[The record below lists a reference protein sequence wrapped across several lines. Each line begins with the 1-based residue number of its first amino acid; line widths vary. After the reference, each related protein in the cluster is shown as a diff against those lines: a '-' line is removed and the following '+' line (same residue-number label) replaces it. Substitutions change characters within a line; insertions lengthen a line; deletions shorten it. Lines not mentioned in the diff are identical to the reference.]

1 MGLTLK
7 TNKKIVEDRM
17 VGKHEIYRED
27 ILASD
32 IYAAERSVRRN
43 EVVVIKKDRRIEV
56 GPVASFYFENYA
68 TMWHQIHE
76 MLFIE
81 KGGEERRS
89 SLFWRYTN
97 LLLCEWWWCTRRRRR
112 RNFFS
117 KG

>member
-1 MGLTLK
+1 
-7 TNKKIVEDRM
+7 M

-81 KGGEERRS
+81 KGGEEQISDELEAYNPLIPQGRELIATVMFEIDDEIRRL
-89 SLFWRYTN
+89 SLIHI
-97 LLLCEWWWCTRRRRR
+97 
-112 RNFFS
+112 
-117 KG
+117 